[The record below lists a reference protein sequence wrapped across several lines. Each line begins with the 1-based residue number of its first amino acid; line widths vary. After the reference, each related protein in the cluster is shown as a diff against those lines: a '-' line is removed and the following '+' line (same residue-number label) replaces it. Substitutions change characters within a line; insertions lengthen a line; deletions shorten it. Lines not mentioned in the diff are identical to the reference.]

1 MRVLVTR
8 PLEDAHETAEKL
20 ATLGHEAVIAP
31 LLEIRFHDGPE
42 VFLDGIQAILATS
55 SNGVRALARR
65 TAVRNVSLFAVGAQ
79 TAHIA
84 HACGFQNVRDANGD
98 GRALAAATITWASP
112 RAGALLHAA
121 GAGAPSHLAEDLA
134 AHGFEVRAV
143 TLYEAVTAG
152 VFPSPAREALQAGTL
167 DAVLHFSPRSARSFA
182 DCVAGA
188 SLGEACRSVISCC
201 ISSAT
206 AASLSRLAFREV
218 RVASHPDQESVL
230 ALLR

>member
-1 MRVLVTR
+1 
-8 PLEDAHETAEKL
+8 
-20 ATLGHEAVIAP
+20 VIAP

-42 VFLDGIQAILATS
+42 ISLGGIQALLATS

-65 TAVRNVSLFAVGAQ
+65 TTARNVPLFAVGAQ

-84 HACGFQNVRDANGD
+84 HACGFQYVKDANGN
-98 GRALAAATITWASP
+98 GRALAAATISWAKP
-112 RAGALLHAA
+112 REGALLHAA
-121 GAGAPSHLAEDLA
+121 GAEAPSHLAKELA
-134 AHGFEVRAV
+134 AHGFEVCTVA
-143 TLYEAVTAG
+143 LYETVTTK

-182 DCVAGA
+182 DCVAEA

-206 AASLSRLAFREV
+206 AAPLSRLAFRSV